1 MALSS
6 EVLLRP
12 LADKGLP
19 AKAFWFLSPRAE
31 LLPELQLMGPAEA
44 NFLCPR
50 FLMNGHR
57 KPPQGEEDME
67 VVQLQSAGSWVH
79 TDGCFPMSRDV
90 SENNSADTD
99 SP

>member
-1 MALSS
+1 
-6 EVLLRP
+6 
-12 LADKGLP
+12 
-19 AKAFWFLSPRAE
+19 
-31 LLPELQLMGPAEA
+31 MGPAEA
-44 NFLCPR
+44 NLLCPR

-79 TDGCFPMSRDV
+79 TDGCFTMSRDA

-99 SP
+99 SPQSLVPAGLTGADNDGSQVCFLE